1 MHNSPEKYYF
11 CDKLRFDIASFLF
24 NNLIFVDLSKEGYLY
39 IVWFAKSWLL
49 PRALILAEVKY
60 FPRVVYYGGQAYW

>member
-1 MHNSPEKYYF
+1 MYNSPEKYYF

-60 FPRVVYYGGQAYW
+60 CPRVGYYGGQAYW